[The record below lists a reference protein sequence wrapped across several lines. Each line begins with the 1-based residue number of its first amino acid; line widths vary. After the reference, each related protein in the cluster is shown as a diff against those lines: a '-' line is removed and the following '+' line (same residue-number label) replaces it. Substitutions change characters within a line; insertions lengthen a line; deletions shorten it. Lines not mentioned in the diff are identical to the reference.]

1 MKMERLN
8 KDKTK
13 DLPITKQMV
22 WDGYES
28 VRRKAGGAGIDQMT
42 LKDLEADLGSQLYK
56 LWNRMGSGSY
66 FPPEVKRVLIPK
78 GEGRYRPLGIPTVL
92 DRIAQAVIRAYIEP
106 RLEAVFRENSY
117 GYRPG
122 RSAHQAL
129 ARARENCWRFDW
141 VIDLDIKGY
150 FDNIDHVLL
159 MKAVEKHVPE
169 KWVRM
174 YIERW
179 LKAGILHEGGR
190 REKSEKG
197 TPQGGVISPLLANL
211 YLHYAFDVWMDKY
224 GEGVSFE
231 RYADDIIVHCRSEE
245 VAEKLLE
252 QIKTRLKECGL
263 EVHPEKTR
271 IVYCA
276 QSNRNGKTRRPKK
289 FTFLGYDFKPRKMW
303 SNKKR
308 KAFTGFDLGIGR
320 KAIVRIVGVIN
331 EVIEKLPP
339 EAKLDDIAVRLNAR
353 LRGWI
358 NYYGK
363 FNIVAM
369 RVIWEW
375 LYFRLLRW
383 LLGNFKRFKGGFRKA
398 AFWLHLKYQN
408 DPGLFA
414 HWKLAA
420 PR

>member
-1 MKMERLN
+1 
-8 KDKTK
+8 
-13 DLPITKQMV
+13 
-22 WDGYES
+22 
-28 VRRKAGGAGIDQMT
+28 
-42 LKDLEADLGSQLYK
+42 
-56 LWNRMGSGSY
+56 
-66 FPPEVKRVLIPK
+66 
-78 GEGRYRPLGIPTVL
+78 
-92 DRIAQAVIRAYIEP
+92 
-106 RLEAVFRENSY
+106 
-117 GYRPG
+117 
-122 RSAHQAL
+122 
-129 ARARENCWRFDW
+129 